1 MIKTRNIEEARA
13 LEAALRKGY
22 LEVFP
27 TATLVEKLAIL
38 EPGSKVA
45 VTCSPVKGV
54 DETVELTEILVE
66 KGYRV
71 IPHVAARAVRDRAHL
86 EGILARFDELKIEYL
101 FVPGGDADKPIGE
114 YSCAYE
120 LLRDV
125 RDIDHTIRNIG
136 IGAHPEGHPH
146 ASDEQL
152 IFELERKQ
160 PLATYMVTQMCF
172 DPVRLRE
179 WLADIRSRGISLPVW
194 LGIPGVSDR
203 AALLRTSLR
212 IGVGDS
218 LRFLRKKSDVVKRLM
233 SSSTYT
239 PAKLLGSMA
248 PMLADESLNIGGF
261 HVYCFNQIEAF
272 ENWRGEALASLPQA
286 QTA

>member
-1 MIKTRNIEEARA
+1 MFKTRNQDEARA
-13 LEAALRKGY
+13 LAGMLRTGY

-27 TATLVEKLAIL
+27 TRTLVEKLDAHA
-38 EPGSKVA
+38 PGSKVA

-54 DETVELTEILVE
+54 DETVELTEILVG
-66 KGYRV
+66 KGYTV

-86 EGILARFDELKIEYL
+86 EGILSRFDELGIDYL

-120 LLRDV
+120 VLRDV
-125 RDIDHTIRNIG
+125 REIGTRIRNIG
-136 IGAHPEGHPH
+136 IGSHPEGHPH
-146 ASDEQL
+146 AGAGQL
-152 IFELERKQ
+152 LFELERKQ

-172 DPVRLRE
+172 DPDRLRN
-179 WLADIRSRGISLPVW
+179 WLADIRARGINLPVW

-218 LRFLRKKSDVVKRLM
+218 LRFLKRKSDVVARLM
-233 SSSTYT
+233 RSSTYT

-248 PMLADESLNIGGF
+248 PMLADDSLNIGGF
-261 HVYCFNQIEAF
+261 HVYCFNQVEAF
-272 ENWRGEALASLPQA
+272 ENWRREALASLPQA
-286 QTA
+286 